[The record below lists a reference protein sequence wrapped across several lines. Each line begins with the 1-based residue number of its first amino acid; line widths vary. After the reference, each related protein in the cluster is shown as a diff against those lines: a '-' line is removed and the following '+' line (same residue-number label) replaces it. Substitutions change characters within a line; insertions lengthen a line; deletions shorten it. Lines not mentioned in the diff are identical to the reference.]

1 MNKYLDIISLL
12 SSDFYKS
19 NERISWH
26 INHDEYNKF
35 NKDVFDLLEKIKFKE
50 KENDIFQLAKPSIYR
65 TLSEYL
71 SHVYDYVVLCSNN
84 IKAIYSPKSKIY
96 IDRIWQKKKIS
107 NIPSI
112 EKDNEIYQK
121 DVIKKIYQIFSE
133 YIPKFFFNYIV
144 MSRNPLIKDFL
155 TSKFKY

>member
-71 SHVYDYVVLCSNN
+71 SHVYDYVVLC
-84 IKAIYSPKSKIY
+84 
-96 IDRIWQKKKIS
+96 
-107 NIPSI
+107 
-112 EKDNEIYQK
+112 
-121 DVIKKIYQIFSE
+121 
-133 YIPKFFFNYIV
+133 
-144 MSRNPLIKDFL
+144 
-155 TSKFKY
+155 